1 MNVPSIRI
9 FHQRAGPASP
19 KASSS
24 SSQNKVKPATRRL
37 DERFCLFNHASS
49 SGNSSNNDKDIKV
62 PPLCFDRNS
71 RKVDQSPTKPNRK
84 RTSVVVV
91 RRRGVQ
97 FRSRNSIED
106 VRRISTLSNYNTDEV
121 IAVWGDENE
130 TTRRIQELQQEMSDL
145 GHGRRESDNLTCTT
159 VGLSHYGKR
168 KAEKMEAR
176 EQTWH
181 AVLWEQYRQ
190 FQQEDKEK
198 EEKEQIDTFL
208 RGIDSNYEKK
218 KNKNNNN
225 NENDAQTAELI
236 NKKIDEKKQKKRDR
250 HCKILSRI
258 CRDVTRKSRRRAE
271 KQAKKLEQD
280 VKRINSCNYLV

>member
-9 FHQRAGPASP
+9 FHHRAGPASP

-24 SSQNKVKPATRRL
+24 KVKPATRRL

-84 RTSVVVV
+84 RASVVVV

-159 VGLSHYGKR
+159 VGLNYGKR

-190 FQQEDKEK
+190 FQEEDKEK
-198 EEKEQIDTFL
+198 EEKEQIETFL

-218 KNKNNNN
+218 KNENNQMASN
-225 NENDAQTAELI
+225 NENDELI
-236 NKKIDEKKQKKRDR
+236 NNIIDEKKQKKRER
-250 HCKILSRI
+250 NCKILSRI